1 LKSKIILTIFL
12 LLTTSIINDL
22 YSQEEKRENVFDREN
37 KKYPSSL
44 ERLYLQKS
52 ITRTMAPQVLEDILD
67 EDTYIVGPGDGF
79 EIYLWGELENQFD
92 ATVNPHGSLIIPSV
106 GEIDLHDMTLAQS
119 RVKIQSEIVEKYL
132 SNEISISLVTLKKF
146 RIYLAGEIE
155 LPGTYF
161 VQASDRVSDVLEIA
175 NGVTDWADGTRIEI
189 RENSGNKKYI
199 DLSEFYLDG
208 VKEQNPYLNSGDVIY
223 VPSIDVT
230 RGYVIVEGNA
240 EIASTLATDAQ
251 TRAQQAVSSL
261 LGVYA
266 LKENEKLYDFMRRV
280 GALSKK
286 SDLEDVVIKRM
297 GKDYHLDLLE
307 REEEFVSFTLQDKD
321 KIVITPII
329 DQVYVSGE
337 VFRPGK
343 YPFKANFRASDY
355 VGTAGELETGADPED
370 YEILRRETGEVFNG
384 GNVIIEKGD
393 TIIVPKSGGEKFKDF
408 MIVITPGLSMLA
420 TVLILAQGFS
430 K

>member
-1 LKSKIILTIFL
+1 VKPRLISSLIIITAL
-12 LLTTSIINDL
+12 SIAGNL
-22 YSQEEKRENVFDREN
+22 YSQEEKQQNVFDREN
-37 KKYPSSL
+37 KKYPTSL

-52 ITRTMAPQVLEDILD
+52 LTRTMAPQVLEDILD
-67 EDTYIVGPGDGF
+67 ENKYFVGPGDGF
-79 EIYLWGELENQFD
+79 EIYFWGEVENRLS
-92 ATVNPHGSLIIPSV
+92 ATINPQGSLIIPSV
-106 GEIDLHDMTLAQS
+106 GEIDLHELTLAQTKS
-119 RVKIQSEIVEKYL
+119 KILSDISKKYL
-132 SNEISISLVTLKKF
+132 SNEFSINLITLKKF

-189 RENSGNKKYI
+189 RNKSGEKQYI

-208 VKEQNPYLNSGDVIY
+208 VKEQNPYLNAGDVVY

-240 EIASTLATDAQ
+240 EIASSL
-251 TRAQQAVSSL
+251 RAETVTPTTQLPVSSL

-266 LKENEKLYDFMRRV
+266 LKRDEKLYDFMRRV
-280 GALSKK
+280 GALSRK
-286 SDLEDVVIKRM
+286 SDLEDVVVMRQSKEF
-297 GKDYHLDLLE
+297 HFNLLE
-307 REEEFVSFTLQDKD
+307 REEEFVTFLLEDKD
-321 KIVITPII
+321 KIVITPIV

-337 VFRPGK
+337 VNLPGR

-355 VGTAGELETGADPED
+355 VGAAGELETASDPED
-370 YEILRRETGEVFNG
+370 YEILRRETGEVLNG
-384 GNVIIEKGD
+384 GHVIIEKGD

-408 MIVITPGLSMLA
+408 MVVITPSLSLLA
-420 TVLILAQGFS
+420 TVLLLIQTL